1 MGPVLGHSQTE
12 WPAVH
17 IPQLRERLVRQP
29 LDGREQDGVVRCPT
43 RSGRDM
49 KRPSAPKVEQPPL
62 CLVHASVPCQT
73 FQSFYDSEDLPL
85 NDPIDERTA
94 WSLVQAVPQ
103 RVTRQSSPTQVH
115 HHRNPDVW
123 LQVDP
128 SGRWTTSGEVVGSV
142 RDLFDLYLPLQ
153 LDPDLV
159 IGQIGQSLDGRIATE
174 SGQSHYVTGQA
185 DIRRLHR
192 LRALVDAVVVG
203 SGTVAAD
210 NPRLTVREA
219 EGQNP
224 VRVVLDPHNRLS
236 PDRAVF
242 CDGEA
247 PTLVIH
253 AKADRSERSAGV
265 DRLVLPAN
273 AQDGNDAD
281 DRRIRFAPATVLEA
295 LRARGLR
302 RILVEGGGITVSR
315 FLEAGRLTRLHV
327 TVAPVLIGSGRP
339 ALTLPP
345 IASLDQALRPPCRLF
360 HLENDLLFDLDLG

>member
-1 MGPVLGHSQTE
+1 
-12 WPAVH
+12 
-17 IPQLRERLVRQP
+17 
-29 LDGREQDGVVRCPT
+29 
-43 RSGRDM
+43 
-49 KRPSAPKVEQPPL
+49 
-62 CLVHASVPCQT
+62 
-73 FQSFYDSEDLPL
+73 L

-103 RVTRQSSPTQVH
+103 RVTRQSSPIQVH

-128 SGRWTTSGEVVGSV
+128 SGRWTTSGEVVDAV

-174 SGQSHYVTGQA
+174 SGQSHYVTGPA

-210 NPRLTVREA
+210 NPRLTVREV

-224 VRVVLDPHNRLS
+224 VRVVLDPHDRLS

-242 CDGEA
+242 CDGA
-247 PTLVIH
+247 VPTLVIH
-253 AKADRSERSAGV
+253 GAAG
-265 DRLVLPAN
+265 
-273 AQDGNDAD
+273 
-281 DRRIRFAPATVLEA
+281 
-295 LRARGLR
+295 
-302 RILVEGGGITVSR
+302 
-315 FLEAGRLTRLHV
+315 
-327 TVAPVLIGSGRP
+327 
-339 ALTLPP
+339 
-345 IASLDQALRPPCRLF
+345 
-360 HLENDLLFDLDLG
+360 